1 MIWFTLFTGT
11 LVFSQ
16 LSVATP
22 FKRWHDFAEKHAW
35 AEIPKGWELYGP
47 APADHMLNMRIG
59 LKQDKLDELISSLYE
74 VSDPAHERYASLF
87 DLRKVKSLTVPSTS
101 RYGAHLSKEE
111 VEALVSPHP
120 TSLSLVESWLADH
133 GIDTSTAKHSGA
145 SSWLTIDIP
154 VSQAE
159 RMLNTKY
166 HTFFNA
172 LTSSYVVRT
181 LEYSLPRELHDH
193 IDVVLPTTYFGSV
206 NKMKKTSFLM
216 PHTPPALARSEDEVA
231 SGNVS
236 SSCASNITPM
246 CLRSL
251 YNSSTYVP
259 KATCNNSLGIVGY
272 DEQYASNAD
281 LQVNGCFGCVSF
293 VSVLICAQLDIL

>member
-1 MIWFTLFTGT
+1 
-11 LVFSQ
+11 
-16 LSVATP
+16 
-22 FKRWHDFAEKHAW
+22 
-35 AEIPKGWELYGP
+35 
-47 APADHMLNMRIG
+47 MRIG
-59 LKQDKLDELISSLYE
+59 LKQDKLDELISALYE

-87 DLRKVKSLTVPSTS
+87 GLRKVTLLTVPLTS

-133 GIDTSTAKHSGA
+133 GIDTSTAKHFGA
-145 SSWLTIDIP
+145 SSWLTIVIP

-181 LEYSLPRELHDH
+181 LDYSLPRELHEH
-193 IDVVLPTTYFGSV
+193 IDVVSPTTYFGSI
-206 NKMKKTSFLM
+206 NTMKKTSFLM
-216 PHTPPALARSEDEVA
+216 PDVPPAIAGSKDEIQ
-231 SGNVS
+231 SGTVP
-236 SSCASNITPM
+236 SSCATTITPE

-259 KATCNNSLGIVGY
+259 KATANNSLGIVGY
-272 DEQYASNAD
+272 LEEYANDAD
-281 LQVNGCFGCVSF
+281 LQVNGRSGRISF
-293 VSVLICAQLDIL
+293 VSVLTTPNQTFFKQFRTDAVGATFQTVLVNGGLNDQSNPGVEVSVTLPFAIGWNPKLENYL

>member
-1 MIWFTLFTGT
+1 
-11 LVFSQ
+11 
-16 LSVATP
+16 
-22 FKRWHDFAEKHAW
+22 
-35 AEIPKGWELYGP
+35 
-47 APADHMLNMRIG
+47 MRIG
-59 LKQDKLDELISSLYE
+59 LKQDKLDELISALYE

-87 DLRKVKSLTVPSTS
+87 GLRKVTLLTVPLTS

-133 GIDTSTAKHSGA
+133 GIDTSTAKHFGA
-145 SSWLTIDIP
+145 SSWLTIVIP

-159 RMLNTKY
+159 RMLNTTY

-181 LEYSLPRELHDH
+181 LEYFLPRELHDH

-206 NKMKKTSFLM
+206 NKMKKTSFPM
-216 PHTPPALARSEDEVA
+216 PHTPPALARSENEVA
-231 SGNVS
+231 SRNVS
-236 SSCASNITPM
+236 SSCASTITPT
-246 CLRSL
+246 CPRSL

-259 KATCNNSLGIVGY
+259 KATANNSLGIVGY
-272 DEQYASNAD
+272 DDEYANYAD
-281 LQVNGCFGCVSF
+281 LQVCGRSGRVSF
-293 VSVLICAQLDIL
+293 LSVLIYSQLDIF